1 MKYGKDSVFYIPLCE
16 IDKFVAK
23 TTQGVYNKDRD
34 ELWSNKLPFNYNR
47 YYVECKVSWLTEDGG
62 YACILLA
69 SKLLFGVVWF
79 SQHFIDRFNKPELG
93 TNKGSWTPMLIDV
106 YNSCFIGPRNR
117 DGNGNPFYKVWGT
130 HKELKRVDAASP
142 AIPPKVN
149 ETKSNGKNP
158 TKKTI
163 INNEAKDA
171 PLLTAQNVRED
182 KQAWA
187 DLVNEQEEKRIEEE
201 KNAKEA
207 AANDI
212 IPKSKVNENE
222 K

>member
-1 MKYGKDSVFYIPLCE
+1 MKYSKDSVFYFPLCE

-47 YYVECKVSWLTEDGG
+47 YYVECKCSWLTEDGG

-69 SKLLFGVVWF
+69 SKCLFGVVWF

-106 YNSCFIGPRNR
+106 FNNCFIGPRNR
-117 DGNGNPFYKVWGT
+117 DGNGVPFYKIWGT
-130 HKELKRVDAASP
+130 HKELNRVDAASP
-142 AIPPKVN
+142 AIPSKDN
-149 ETKSNGKNP
+149 ETKSNAKKP
-158 TKKTI
+158 TTKSI
-163 INNEAKDA
+163 IDKEALDK
-171 PLLTAQNVRED
+171 PLLTVQNVKDD

-187 DLVNEQEEKRIEEE
+187 NLAEEEEEKRIQEE

-207 AANDI
+207 AANN
-212 IPKSKVNENE
+212 VNGAR
-222 K
+222 KKISYG